1 MTTQGSHKKTNKRPI
16 KKAITIVL
24 ITSKLMLANAS
35 ERRIMHNRTNSNDL
49 QEIVTQALE
58 EIKESQ
64 GKNFDINKV
73 NLAEMARK
81 TGLSRRKLRTLKKN
95 DFIVRPNAHLGQKAT
110 TTVLTGYT
118 DFLDDQLRKGNRN
131 SSVLFERIREE
142 GYSGSRTTVKRYIRD
157 HLDLVP
163 AKRQLV
169 APQGNRGRRYS
180 TGPGEC
186 FQMDWG
192 FVNVVTEDGAEYRVA
207 CFAMICHHCGQ
218 RFIEFF
224 PNARQENLFIGM
236 LHAFTYLG
244 VPQFILTD
252 NC

>member
-1 MTTQGSHKKTNKRPI
+1 
-16 KKAITIVL
+16 
-24 ITSKLMLANAS
+24 MLANAS

-131 SSVLFERIREE
+131 SSVLFERIR
-142 GYSGSRTTVKRYIRD
+142 
-157 HLDLVP
+157 
-163 AKRQLV
+163 
-169 APQGNRGRRYS
+169 
-180 TGPGEC
+180 
-186 FQMDWG
+186 
-192 FVNVVTEDGAEYRVA
+192 
-207 CFAMICHHCGQ
+207 
-218 RFIEFF
+218 
-224 PNARQENLFIGM
+224 
-236 LHAFTYLG
+236 
-244 VPQFILTD
+244 
-252 NC
+252 